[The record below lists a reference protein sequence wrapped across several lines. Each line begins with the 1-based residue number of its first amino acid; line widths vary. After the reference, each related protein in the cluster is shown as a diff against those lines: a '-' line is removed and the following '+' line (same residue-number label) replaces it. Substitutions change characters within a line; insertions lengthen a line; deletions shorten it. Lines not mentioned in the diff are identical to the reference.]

1 MFVALSK
8 LGDVRSEV
16 EFDPLSSTSGAED
29 LGTGVSFD
37 ASHLLVPP
45 LFVFDWEGNRDRDLQ
60 MRAKVP
66 GMQLD
71 RRGNS

>member
-1 MFVALSK
+1 M
-8 LGDVRSEV
+8 
-16 EFDPLSSTSGAED
+16 EFDPFSSTSGAED

>member
-1 MFVALSK
+1 MIESAAIESA
-8 LGDVRSEV
+8 GI
-16 EFDPLSSTSGAED
+16 AED

-37 ASHLLVPP
+37 ASHLLVAP